1 MKAAMS
7 GGKSKRKKWSKGK
20 VREKLQN
27 AVMFDQKQYDRMNA
41 EVPKVSEGASPSPL
55 PGAPAA
61 CAWGQPARRCSC
73 ISAPPPPRAPPPPAR
88 LRHQTRRVVA
98 RRSVATRLFSAGG
111 AALSHLQTCVPP
123 ARPPTCPCAA
133 QMKLITIAAVS
144 ERIKLGGSLARAG
157 IREMVEKGVLRVVA
171 PHSKMPIYTRATNV
185 EGEK

>member
-1 MKAAMS
+1 MS

-55 PGAPAA
+55 PGGAAA
-61 CAWGQPARRCSC
+61 CAWARPARRRSR
-73 ISAPPPPRAPPPPAR
+73 ISAPPPPPRRPHPRA
-88 LRHQTRRVVA
+88 LRRQTRRAVA
-98 RRSVATRLFSAGG
+98 FRSAATRCYSAGRS
-111 AALSHLQTCVPP
+111 LSHSYKRVSLPP
-123 ARPPTCPCAA
+123 VCPPCPCAA

>member
-41 EVPKVSEGASPSPL
+41 EVPKVSEGASPSARQPL
-55 PGAPAA
+55 ALGVGPPA
-61 CAWGQPARRCSC
+61 GCSC

-123 ARPPTCPCAA
+123 ARPPACPCAA